1 MYWNW
6 LHRETYDYTS
16 RHSSWSVMNYFYL
29 FYDMNKTTKLT
40 VLKISQQVFFLN
52 LLKRKI
58 FSLVASGN
66 YFLHFFND
74 NKLPVIK
81 CSNSKVDFHWHLYFH
96 LSIYLFLEN
105 YTSLLLREQQNL
117 TLSSFEQQIALFGLI
132 RQKLCDAK
140 KSVDRQ
146 KQTERTELVLFVQ
159 YLYRNSKKNYSV
171 SSK

>member
-1 MYWNW
+1 MMNDELLPL
-6 LHRETYDYTS
+6 LH
-16 RHSSWSVMNYFYL
+16 
-29 FYDMNKTTKLT
+29 DMNKTTKLT
-40 VLKISQQVFFLN
+40 VFN

-58 FSLVASGN
+58 FSLVAPGN
-66 YFLHFFND
+66 NFLHFFDD
-74 NKLPVIK
+74 NKFPVIK
-81 CSNSKVDFHWHLYFH
+81 CSNSKVDFTNTCVF
-96 LSIYLFLEN
+96 IYLFLEN
-105 YTSLLLREQQNL
+105 YISLLLREQQNL

>member
-1 MYWNW
+1 MELATSWDIW
-6 LHRETYDYTS
+6 LHFTAFIMINDELLLPFLRYEQNNQTNCS
-16 RHSSWSVMNYFYL
+16 KN
-29 FYDMNKTTKLT
+29 
-40 VLKISQQVFFLN
+40 ISAIFFLN

-146 KQTERTELVLFVQ
+146 KQTERTALVLFVQ

>member
-1 MYWNW
+1 MAF
-6 LHRETYDYTS
+6 TM
-16 RHSSWSVMNYFYL
+16 MNDELLPL
-29 FYDMNKTTKLT
+29 FHDMNKTTKLT
-40 VLKISQQVFFLN
+40 VFN

-58 FSLVASGN
+58 FSLVAPGN
-66 YFLHFFND
+66 NFLHFFND
-74 NKLPVIK
+74 NKFPVIK
-81 CSNSKVDFHWHLYFH
+81 CSNSKVDFTDTCVF
-96 LSIYLFLEN
+96 IYLCLEN
-105 YTSLLLREQQNL
+105 YISLLLREQQNL

>member
-6 LHRETYDYTS
+6 LHCETYDYTS
-16 RHSSWSVMNYFYL
+16 RHSSWSMMNYFYL

-96 LSIYLFLEN
+96 LSIDLFLEN

-146 KQTERTELVLFVQ
+146 KRLKGL
-159 YLYRNSKKNYSV
+159 S
-171 SSK
+171 

>member
-6 LHRETYDYTS
+6 LHCETYDYTS
-16 RHSSWSVMNYFYL
+16 RHSSWSMMNYFYL

-146 KQTERTELVLFVQ
+146 KRLKGL
-159 YLYRNSKKNYSV
+159 S
-171 SSK
+171 

>member
-1 MYWNW
+1 MAFTMMNDE
-6 LHRETYDYTS
+6 LLLPFS
-16 RHSSWSVMNYFYL
+16 RYEQNNQTNCSKNSSAS
-29 FYDMNKTTKLT
+29 
-40 VLKISQQVFFLN
+40 FFLN

-58 FSLVASGN
+58 CSLVAPGN
-66 YFLHFFND
+66 YFLHFFNN
-74 NKLPVIK
+74 NKLPLIK
-81 CSNSKVDFHWHLYFH
+81 CSNSKVDFTNTCVFIYLSIY

-105 YTSLLLREQQNL
+105 YISLLLREQQNL

-146 KQTERTELVLFVQ
+146 KWTERTELVLLVQ
-159 YLYRNSKKNYSV
+159 YLYQNSKKNYSV

>member
-1 MYWNW
+1 MYWNR

-16 RHSSWSVMNYFYL
+16 WHSPWWMMNYFYL
-29 FYDMNKTTKLT
+29 FNDMNKTTKLT
-40 VLKISQQVFFLN
+40 VLKNISASFFFLN

-58 FSLVASGN
+58 FSLVAPGN
-66 YFLHFFND
+66 YFFHFFND

-81 CSNSKVDFHWHLYFH
+81 CRLHWHLYFH
-96 LSIYLFLEN
+96 LSIYLSIYLFLEN

-146 KQTERTELVLFVQ
+146 KRLKGL
-159 YLYRNSKKNYSV
+159 S
-171 SSK
+171 

>member
-1 MYWNW
+1 MAF
-6 LHRETYDYTS
+6 TM
-16 RHSSWSVMNYFYL
+16 MNDELLPL
-29 FYDMNKTTKLT
+29 FHDMNKTTKLN
-40 VLKISQQVFFLN
+40 VFN

-58 FSLVASGN
+58 FSLVAPGN
-66 YFLHFFND
+66 NFLHFFND
-74 NKLPVIK
+74 NKFPVIK
-81 CSNSKVDFHWHLYFH
+81 CSNSKVDFTNTCVF
-96 LSIYLFLEN
+96 IYLYLEN
-105 YTSLLLREQQNL
+105 YISLLLREQQNL

>member
-1 MYWNW
+1 M
-6 LHRETYDYTS
+6 
-16 RHSSWSVMNYFYL
+16 MNDELLPL
-29 FYDMNKTTKLT
+29 FHDMNKTTKLT
-40 VLKISQQVFFLN
+40 VFN

-58 FSLVASGN
+58 FSLVAPGN
-66 YFLHFFND
+66 NFLHFFND
-74 NKLPVIK
+74 NKFPVIK
-81 CSNSKVDFHWHLYFH
+81 CSNSKVDFTNTFVF
-96 LSIYLFLEN
+96 IYLCLEN
-105 YTSLLLREQQNL
+105 YISLLLREQQNL
-117 TLSSFEQQIALFGLI
+117 ILSSFEQQIALFGLI